1 MIKFWVM
8 IFWFLLFS
16 NISWFLKNHRS
27 ISVHAGY
34 EQFLSSLH
42 LTMFLLESII
52 FLWQHWWRFVYEVH
66 FTDLNAK
73 IWFHKVICSDMIS
86 NFLNPILF
94 RICIEKFNHQMH
106 ILIRISA
113 QKLPRR
119 RLEGGGATVF
129 YVVVQR
135 VRSILEYQIRHS
147 DYINYSFDHS
157 FKQCL

>member
-1 MIKFWVM
+1 MERWTFIFFFFKIYHGFRKITKGIFSMQDTHKFCH
-8 IFWFLLFS
+8 L
-16 NISWFLKNHRS
+16 S
-27 ISVHAGY
+27 IYRFNTMKVSSETHF
-34 EQFLSSLH
+34 FLSYTSQN
-42 LTMFLLESII
+42 S
-52 FLWQHWWRFVYEVH
+52 
-66 FTDLNAK
+66 NAM
-73 IWFHKVICSDMIS
+73 IWFHKGICSDMIS

-135 VRSILEYQIRHS
+135 VRSRIGYQIGHS
-147 DYINYSFDHS
+147 TKLQLWPLFEKDT
-157 FKQCL
+157 

>member
-1 MIKFWVM
+1 MGFDSYYFHVYHVLW
-8 IFWFLLFS
+8 
-16 NISWFLKNHRS
+16 KNHKS
-27 ISVHAGY
+27 ISVHARICTIFFIY
-34 EQFLSSLH
+34 SFIDFF
-42 LTMFLLESII
+42 TMFLLASIAF
-52 FLWQHWWRFVYEVH
+52 FLAYTSQIQTLRYDFIKE
-66 FTDLNAK
+66 FCCN
-73 IWFHKVICSDMIS
+73 MIS

-135 VRSILEYQIRHS
+135 VRSRLEYQIRHS
-147 DYINYSFDHS
+147 T
-157 FKQCL
+157 KLQL